1 MKYRVLI
8 TEIAKE
14 DVKEKKK
21 YILKNFKYREYV
33 DNFSKEIKRA
43 IRGLDTL
50 PVGYGTTGFQ
60 YRGYDIYLKAYK
72 NYLLFYTVDKKT
84 ATVTVLR
91 ILQDGMDWE
100 NIIRQW
106 ISRKC

>member
-8 TEIAKE
+8 TEIGKE
-14 DVKEKKK
+14 DVEEKKR
-21 YILKNFKYREYV
+21 YILRNFKYREYA

-43 IRGLDTL
+43 IQGLDTL
-50 PVGYGTTGFQ
+50 PDGYGTTGIR
-60 YRGYDIYLKAYK
+60 YREYDIYLKAYR
-72 NYLLFYTVDKKT
+72 NYLLFYTEDKDT
-84 ATVTVLR
+84 TTVTVLR

-106 ISRKC
+106 ISRRA

>member
-1 MKYRVLI
+1 MERS
-8 TEIAKE
+8 EIRDRIGENDERIAEFEQKLYTSG
-14 DVKEKKK
+14 KTGKIKKAVQ
-21 YILKNFKYREYV
+21 E
-33 DNFSKEIKRA
+33 
-43 IRGLDTL
+43 LDTL
-50 PVGYGTTGFQ
+50 PDGYGTTGFR

-72 NYLLFYTVDKKT
+72 NYLLFYTVDKSA

-106 ISRKC
+106 ISRKH

>member
-21 YILKNFKYREYV
+21 YILKNFKYREYA

-43 IRGLDTL
+43 I
-50 PVGYGTTGFQ
+50 
-60 YRGYDIYLKAYK
+60 RGYDIYLKAYK

-84 ATVTVLR
+84 DTVTVLR

-106 ISRKC
+106 ISRKR